1 MLLPYVKRFF
11 QEYQWSAFL
20 FMAQNTQIPRDQRSQ
35 FENNTFSKKN
45 FYGSFGIVS
54 TWCRNIFWRAALKP
68 FSVYGSNFSDSLVFG
83 NGPFGEMKYRSLR
96 KRSFH
101 TKKIAMEVLGMC
113 LCYGKK
119 YFQGHQWST
128 FVSIGQ
134 ITEIFFSFG
143 ECGFW
148 RDQRSQF
155 ENDIFSKKN
164 FFQWRF

>member
-1 MLLPYVKRFF
+1 
-11 QEYQWSAFL
+11 
-20 FMAQNTQIPRDQRSQ
+20 MAQNTQIPGDQRSQ

-83 NGPFGEMKYRSLR
+83 NRPFGEMKYRSLR

-113 LCYGKK
+113 LCYEKK